1 MNLRSKLNEYKIS
14 TLDLIKA
21 IEEDSDG
28 MAYINKRE
36 ELLKAIGEMS
46 FNKEELKSL
55 YDELEI
61 EKIDKKAID
70 VLSNE
75 KSKVKSEMQL
85 LRQKRNA
92 ANSYNNFKNVNLFNS
107 RA

>member
-1 MNLRSKLNEYKIS
+1 MELRSKLNEYKIA

-46 FNKEELKSL
+46 FSKDELKSL

-61 EKIDKKAID
+61 EKVDKKVIE
-70 VLSNE
+70 LLNNE
-75 KSKVKSEMQL
+75 KVKVKNEMQL
-85 LRQKRNA
+85 LKQKRNA
-92 ANSYNNFKNVNLFNS
+92 ANSYNNFKNINLFNS

>member
-1 MNLRSKLNEYKIS
+1 MELRSKLNEYKIA

-36 ELLKAIGEMS
+36 ELLKEISEMPFS
-46 FNKEELKSL
+46 KEELKSL

-61 EKIDKKAID
+61 EKVDKKAMD
-70 VLSNE
+70 VLSDE
-75 KSKVKSEMQL
+75 KSKVKNEMRL

-92 ANSYNNFKNVNLFNS
+92 ANSYNNFKNINLFNS